1 MMLVLDNINK
11 NIDKLFTQSEIIN
24 SNILIFKPIEFFDNT
39 NIDALLVQ
47 SEIIIFINEL
57 LRQSSFSNYMIFE
70 TFKVI
75 VDIKCSEYYR
85 SKCILSENVPLEI
98 FKNSFYIHI
107 NNLVEKYTDEYN
119 SMCLV

>member
-1 MMLVLDNINK
+1 MLVLDNINK
-11 NIDKLFTQSEIIN
+11 NIDKLFAHSEIIN
-24 SNILIFKPIEFFDNT
+24 SNILVFKPIEFFDNT

-70 TFKVI
+70 TFKVM
-75 VDIKCSEYYR
+75 VDIKCTEYYK
-85 SKCILSENVPLEI
+85 SKCILIEIDPLDV
-98 FKNSFYIHI
+98 FKRSFYTHI

-119 SMCLV
+119 SMCLI